1 MHRYNWFF
9 GPLGVY
15 ITLSS
20 LRYILNKN
28 IAYSEFTGYC
38 CFDNLNKFNSSYT
51 LAYLNKINRCI
62 PTERKAQETYNYVFC
77 NMERYITS

>member
-28 IAYSEFTGYC
+28 IAYSVFTGY
-38 CFDNLNKFNSSYT
+38 FRFNNLNKFNSSYI
-51 LAYLNKINRCI
+51 LAYLNKINRYF
-62 PTERKAQETYNYVFC
+62 PTERKAQEPYSYVFC
-77 NMERYITS
+77 SMERYITS